1 MGSKLSLTGPTL
13 SWRRKMK
20 RNGKPI
26 QIPEWGF
33 FNQKFFLFVFVS
45 TTQNCDLVQRKPHR
59 RRGRWGWGGI
69 HGGQARVRRNEKQTA
84 IRSGHREG
92 LPNAQLHVLFLAGW
106 STGGRIQCVLLTL
119 VFSTCLKIIIF
130 FRWRFRDWRNNDLRG
145 WMERQSLCSCRRCFG
160 WGKWIWIEIKLNYC
174 YIDFI
179 FVFQYLY
186 DLLMNL
192 LEEKGI
198 SNEFVQKLSD
208 FSTCYEHSS
217 YIGLLEG
224 ISKFTIDKK

>member
-1 MGSKLSLTGPTL
+1 MRLRRNPRRTSQSSPKWEASRNSKWT
-13 SWRRKMK
+13 SWRAPK
-20 RNGKPI
+20 RSASRAHSCRVK
-26 QIPEWGF
+26 
-33 FNQKFFLFVFVS
+33 
-45 TTQNCDLVQRKPHR
+45 HR
-59 RRGRWGWGGI
+59 RANIVCTFDSGI
-69 HGGQARVRRNEKQTA
+69 FYMFKNKY
-84 IRSGHREG
+84 
-92 LPNAQLHVLFLAGW
+92 
-106 STGGRIQCVLLTL
+106 
-119 VFSTCLKIIIF
+119 F

-160 WGKWIWIEIKLNYC
+160 WGKLIWIEIKLNYC

-208 FSTCYEHSS
+208 FSTSYEHSS